1 MECIDTF
8 LNPLIGNKPMLF
20 EVFTD
25 TEGESGAIEIMRS
38 FLNDSNTV
46 IKNKIVGSVRTVL
59 GKKGI
64 ETVKRILGRY

>member
-1 MECIDTF
+1 
-8 LNPLIGNKPMLF
+8 MLL